1 MGRSGMRSMVGTSEG
16 AGRLSHMQVCRFDT
30 SSIIDRAGYDDET
43 RLLCLR
49 FLDTGCYFYFE
60 VPRSLFDALCAADSA
75 GQFFNEHIKGRFR
88 FERDPDQKRFGPRRR
103 A

>member
-1 MGRSGMRSMVGTSEG
+1 MCGTSRS
-16 AGRLSHMQVCRFDT
+16 APRLSDMQICRFDS
-30 SSIIDRAGYDDET
+30 SSIIDRAGYDDRA

-49 FLDTGCYFYFE
+49 FLDTGCYFYFD

-75 GQFFNEHIKGRFR
+75 GQFFNEYIKGRFR
-88 FERDPDQKRFGPRRR
+88 FERDPDQRRFGRKRR